1 MSTDLFSNSDNM
13 GYSKAVSSYAK
24 TFTPDGSA
32 ADAAKKK
39 LVDAYNDKINTIF
52 TTGGDAFIQ
61 KGVTDTV
68 TGTSRAVK
76 SGINSI
82 ADSLTTPIRNIK
94 QTAGQFSND
103 FSLAPIQNPL
113 NSVPQT
119 GGREPLDSD
128 TIKSKDVFD
137 FIRDE
142 TGLGG
147 PGQETSQPSASD
159 DIFERGFASQ
169 DTSGARAGD
178 APVIGRPLPAEAAPA
193 AEDPFPR
200 ISAADIIEPARGEGE
215 EFFDAPEAPN
225 EAGNVAK
232 AGADL
237 AEKDGAEVA
246 EKSASAALKGAAGDV
261 EIAGGG
267 PEDPVTDVIALGL
280 GIGSLFASKKFQKQ
294 EPAPTPT
301 PTPAGISITSTKGI

>member
-1 MSTDLFSNSDNM
+1 MSSTDLFSNNDNM
-13 GYSKAVSSYAK
+13 GYSKAVNSYAK
-24 TFTPDGSA
+24 SFSPDGSL
-32 ADAAKKK
+32 ADKAKQK

-52 TTGGDAFIQ
+52 TTAGDAFIQ

-68 TGTSRAVK
+68 TATGRAVK

-82 ADSLTTPIRNIK
+82 ADSLSTPIRNIK

-103 FSLAPIQNPL
+103 FSQAPIQNPRD
-113 NSVPQT
+113 SIPQT
-119 GGREPLDSD
+119 GAREPLDSN
-128 TIKSKDVFD
+128 TIKSQDVFD

-147 PGQETSQPSASD
+147 PGQERSQPSASD

-178 APVIGRPLPAEAAPA
+178 APVIGRPLPAEAAPV

-200 ISAADIIEPARGEGE
+200 ITAADAIEPARGEGD

-225 EAGNVAK
+225 EAGNLAK
-232 AGADL
+232 AGSDL
-237 AEKDGAEVA
+237 AEKEGAKVSS
-246 EKSASAALKGAAGDV
+246 KAALGEAAGEV
-261 EIAGGG
+261 EVAGGG

-280 GIGSLFASKKFQKQ
+280 GIGSLFASKKLQKQ
-294 EPAPTPT
+294 DPTPT
-301 PTPAGISITSTKGI
+301 PAPTPAGISITSTKGI